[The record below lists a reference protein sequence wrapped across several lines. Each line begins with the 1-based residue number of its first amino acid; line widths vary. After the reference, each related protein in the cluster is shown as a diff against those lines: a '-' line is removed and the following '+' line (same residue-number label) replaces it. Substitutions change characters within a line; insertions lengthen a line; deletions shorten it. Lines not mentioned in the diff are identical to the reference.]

1 MGLRCRGLQLTLVLG
16 YCGRCCSAGMATLTV
31 PQIHWYSIVGST
43 QDQAK
48 ALVRRQAEEN
58 DGKTRRDPFLVA
70 APMQSAGRGTRG
82 RAWQGLQGNVFL
94 TLAVPFEVLPHPPT
108 VTPLLVGTM
117 VAEETAE
124 TLESLRSLA
133 AAGGGGEPEASA
145 GGSVTLKWPNDVLID
160 GKKVSGVLIETEL
173 PFLLIGVGINVVE
186 APVIPDS
193 GADAGRAATAIVEQ
207 VANVDTEVALQLMAS
222 RYPVDLESDVA
233 SAAELEMGADGQVA
247 DAQVADA
254 QDAVA
259 EQLRAHV
266 SRSLAV
272 SISNRILERLYGVG
286 MEELS
291 HRIASAEDLA
301 PSKPAAMDIIERAR
315 AWMDFNTTQII
326 RESRK
331 EVLPLQL
338 LDDGSLRVEDVETG
352 EELTLV
358 SDYLD

>member
-1 MGLRCRGLQLTLVLG
+1 MSWRCEAPAQTSVSWQREPAKPHVLLQ
-16 YCGRCCSAGMATLTV
+16 
-31 PQIHWYSIVGST
+31 
-43 QDQAK
+43 
-48 ALVRRQAEEN
+48 
-58 DGKTRRDPFLVA
+58 
-70 APMQSAGRGTRG
+70 
-82 RAWQGLQGNVFL
+82 
-94 TLAVPFEVLPHPPT
+94 
-108 VTPLLVGTM
+108 
-117 VAEETAE
+117 
-124 TLESLRSLA
+124 
-133 AAGGGGEPEASA
+133 
-145 GGSVTLKWPNDVLID
+145 
-160 GKKVSGVLIETEL
+160 
-173 PFLLIGVGINVVE
+173 

-233 SAAELEMGADGQVA
+233 SAAELEMGADGQVADAQVA

-331 EVLPLQL
+331 EVRPLQL
-338 LDDGSLRVEDVETG
+338 LDDGSLRVEVGTLLRRRSRSKLGTGRLTVDRLSAFPQDVETG